1 MSGRGT
7 RRGNVLRGGA
17 ASPTVRGRVSSGRGG
32 GTESLFSPMSAFLQP
47 TPVGQYKRSSS
58 ADVLQARMLTPLVPL
73 AYNIPVVR
81 NRYDLPAARGPISLK
96 ENKRPGGLRH
106 AKTPS
111 ELLSVSVCS
120 VLLINFSFVFN
131 LFVVLIE
138 PMCQGYIDVANQAHP
153 GALFQDMAT
162 LQNDSAEPPAVMSG
176 TVLVIVFE
184 LFVTNPMHSFGC
196 I

>member
-1 MSGRGT
+1 M
-7 RRGNVLRGGA
+7 RGG

-32 GTESLFSPMSAFLQP
+32 GTDALFSPMSAFLQP

-81 NRYDLPAARGPISLK
+81 NRYDLPATRGPISLK
-96 ENKRPGGLRH
+96 ENIRPGGLRH

-131 LFVVLIE
+131 LFFVLIE

-184 LFVTNPMHSFGC
+184 LFVTNPMRSFGC

>member
-1 MSGRGT
+1 MSGRGV
-7 RRGNVLRGGA
+7 RRGSGLRGGA
-17 ASPTVRGRVSSGRGG
+17 ASPIVRGRVSSGRGG

-120 VLLINFSFVFN
+120 VLLIDFNFCVK
-131 LFVVLIE
+131 LIL
-138 PMCQGYIDVANQAHP
+138 CFD
-153 GALFQDMAT
+153 
-162 LQNDSAEPPAVMSG
+162 
-176 TVLVIVFE
+176 
-184 LFVTNPMHSFGC
+184 
-196 I
+196 